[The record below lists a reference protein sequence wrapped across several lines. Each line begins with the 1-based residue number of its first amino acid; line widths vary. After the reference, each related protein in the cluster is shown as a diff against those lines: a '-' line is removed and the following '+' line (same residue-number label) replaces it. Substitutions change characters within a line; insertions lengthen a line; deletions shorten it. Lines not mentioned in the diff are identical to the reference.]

1 MHSELRFVIDYF
13 LHVDLSLWD
22 TSCVIVCLAPVKYQF
37 HEFEQMKEYC
47 VEGKKGI
54 LVKGEVGCE
63 EVNHSLSRVDRIVN
77 ISQWDDII
85 FRS

>member
-1 MHSELRFVIDYF
+1 M
-13 LHVDLSLWD
+13 
-22 TSCVIVCLAPVKYQF
+22 CLAPVKYQF

-63 EVNHSLSRVDRIVN
+63 EVNHSLSRVNRNVN
-77 ISQWDDII
+77 INQ
-85 FRS
+85 